1 MINTYVIDTSLPN
14 FNAQKQVLESLISE
28 AKKSKKDHS
37 VAVKTYYEQSLIS
50 KTEYTYTFTE

>member
-1 MINTYVIDTSLPN
+1 MVNSYVIDTSLQN
-14 FNAQKQVLESLISE
+14 FINQKQVLDSRVSE

-37 VAVKTYYEQSLIS
+37 VAVKTYYSQGLIS

>member
-1 MINTYVIDTSLPN
+1 MINSYVIDDKMQN
-14 FNAQKQVLESLISE
+14 FVSQKQVLDSRVSE

-37 VAVKTYYEQSLIS
+37 VAVKTYYAQGLIS

>member
-1 MINTYVIDTSLPN
+1 MINSYVIDTSLQN
-14 FNAQKQVLESLISE
+14 FVSQKQVLDSRVSE

-37 VAVKTYYEQSLIS
+37 VAVKTYYSQGLIS

>member
-1 MINTYVIDTSLPN
+1 MINSYVIDTSLQN
-14 FNAQKQVLESLISE
+14 FINQKQVLDSRVSE

-37 VAVKTYYEQSLIS
+37 VAVKTYYSQGLIS

>member
-1 MINTYVIDTSLPN
+1 MINSYVIDTSLQN
-14 FNAQKQVLESLISE
+14 FINQKQVLDSRVTE

-37 VAVKTYYEQSLIS
+37 VAVKTYYSQGLIS

>member
-1 MINTYVIDTSLPN
+1 MINSYVIDDKMQN
-14 FNAQKQVLESLISE
+14 FVSQKQVLDSRVSE

-37 VAVKTYYEQSLIS
+37 VAVKTYYFQGLIS